1 MTPFALVVACVCA
14 AVASYLLA
22 RRIVIPLLK
31 RRGVIDHPSARSS
44 HETPVPRGG
53 GVAVAG
59 GLVVGVAVAILL
71 RIPLDGVSIALG
83 VEADEL
89 RALLPVVAAFVFGL
103 VGLVDDLNSLSP
115 MGRLIAQGGFATVFA
130 IVILMVTHVGVL
142 GALAV
147 VGSIILI
154 VNGTNFM
161 DGLNTLISVWAGV
174 TALWLGVLAFIYGPA
189 QLSVP
194 VIALT
199 GALIGFLPLNA
210 SPARA
215 FLGDVGSYA
224 IGGFLSVA
232 VWVLWSEGVP
242 ALALVAPFIVP
253 LFDVLFTLG
262 RRIFGGE
269 NLFTAHRKHI
279 YQRLNAA
286 GVSHGAVSA
295 LHVTAVALC
304 LAATLPSLLPSSIP
318 GSQFAAVVWLVVVA
332 VYAAGPTWV
341 RSRERRSEP

>member
-1 MTPFALVVACVCA
+1 MTPFALIVACVCA
-14 AVASYLLA
+14 AAASYLLA

-44 HETPVPRGG
+44 HKTPVPRGG
-53 GVAVAG
+53 GVAVVG
-59 GLVVGVAVAILL
+59 GLLVGVAVAILL
-71 RIPLDGVSIALG
+71 RIPLEGLSIALG

-89 RALLPVVAAFVFGL
+89 RALLPVVAAIVFGL

-130 IVILMVTHVGVL
+130 VVILMMTHVGVL
-142 GALAV
+142 GAVAV
-147 VGSIILI
+147 VGSMVLI

-161 DGLNTLISVWAGV
+161 DGLNTLICVWAGV

-224 IGGFLSVA
+224 VGGFLSVA
-232 VWVLWSEGVP
+232 VWVLWSAGVP

-279 YQRLNAA
+279 YQRLHAA

-295 LHVTAVALC
+295 IHVTAVALC
-304 LAATLPSLLPSSIP
+304 LAATLPSLLLAPVP
-318 GSQFAAVVWLVVVA
+318 GPQFAAVVWLVVIA
-332 VYAAGPTWV
+332 VYAAGPSWI
-341 RSRERRSEP
+341 RSRERLAGS